1 MRFLDAFNEVLE
13 LAIPFG
19 QEPRHKVHPARGIV
33 SARWRISDFLADFEF
48 MKHVQLAAPCLRSSR
63 NVSFA
68 PPPVAAPVLGDG
80 RLVSPGPPI
89 PRRGGPR
96 PSRREPTETFI
107 YFAGWR

>member
-68 PPPVAAPVLGDG
+68 PPPVASPAG
-80 RLVSPGPPI
+80 RATP
-89 PRRGGPR
+89 
-96 PSRREPTETFI
+96 EPARAYRNLHLFCGAAVVQTVRQRYYLI
-107 YFAGWR
+107 GCL